1 MTRYTLDAIDELRRL
16 QERMTRLFEEL
27 PGGMAQT
34 PPESGVDTQMPY
46 VDVLNRDND
55 VIVTAD
61 LPGVDKGDIMVNVRD
76 DILEIKAR
84 RTSEQEQK
92 DQGYIRHERSYKKY
106 YRSIKLPAPV
116 DRDRAKASFS
126 NGVLEIT
133 LPKTQKAEIGSVP
146 IS

>member
-27 PGGMAQT
+27 PGGMGQAS
-34 PPESGVDTQMPY
+34 PESGGDTQMPY

-55 VIVTAD
+55 VTVTAD
-61 LPGVDKGDIMVNVRD
+61 LPGVDKGDITVNVRD

-116 DRDRAKASFS
+116 DKGRAKASFS
-126 NGVLEIT
+126 NGVLEVV
-133 LPKTQKAEIGSVP
+133 LPKKEKVEAGNVP